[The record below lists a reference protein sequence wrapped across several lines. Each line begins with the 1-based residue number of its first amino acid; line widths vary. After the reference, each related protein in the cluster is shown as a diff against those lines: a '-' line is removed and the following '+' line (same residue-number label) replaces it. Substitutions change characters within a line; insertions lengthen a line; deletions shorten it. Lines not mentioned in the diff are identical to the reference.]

1 MLLLK
6 PTKLYNTKSDFF
18 YYMPLKKVNQDSR
31 GTQDE
36 IQTMIHK
43 YNVITNEWY
52 DDTEGDTEEL
62 L

>member
-1 MLLLK
+1 
-6 PTKLYNTKSDFF
+6 
-18 YYMPLKKVNQDSR
+18 MPLKKVNQDSR

-36 IQTMIHK
+36 VQTMIHE